1 MQPSS
6 ATEIIKNTCELLPVF
21 NKLFLLYIPTD
32 ENSKAIFEEYKSFYQ
47 TSHLAAV
54 VESADIEVDAFNA
67 AIVLFNKKLNV
78 TAPQL
83 GVTIKF
89 DSLYTLSNAVKLKIQ
104 SVTQLHTVDIILSND
119 EFTLKVTKGANAFN
133 LFNREPITVFGIS
146 CNKAHHD
153 HNLIINASARDC
165 DFIKEVLNIVY
176 PNIKDD
182 NISRKL
188 HGALNYLVLK
198 V

>member
-6 ATEIIKNTCELLPVF
+6 VTEIIKNTCELLPVF

-47 TSHLAAV
+47 TLYLAAI

-89 DSLYTLSNAVKLKIQ
+89 DSL
-104 SVTQLHTVDIILSND
+104 
-119 EFTLKVTKGANAFN
+119 
-133 LFNREPITVFGIS
+133 
-146 CNKAHHD
+146 
-153 HNLIINASARDC
+153 
-165 DFIKEVLNIVY
+165 
-176 PNIKDD
+176 
-182 NISRKL
+182 
-188 HGALNYLVLK
+188 
-198 V
+198 